1 MNMTTVDLI
10 VFVSLCVGSVCFCI
24 GLGAESKVLWDW
36 HDRIREACGVT
47 EQEPL
52 NGNHGVTD

>member
-1 MNMTTVDLI
+1 MSDTP
-10 VFVSLCVGSVCFCI
+10 VGSVT
-24 GLGAESKVLWDW
+24 LSTHVLWDW

-52 NGNHGVTD
+52 NWHHGSAD